1 MEILCVENNIEM
13 SFKETGC
20 EDVDFTWLSTE
31 VSVEL
36 LSSEFHKNRT
46 VF

>member
-1 MEILCVENNIEM
+1 MSHVASMEILSVENNIEM

-20 EDVDFTWLSTE
+20 VDVDLTWLSAE

-36 LSSEFHKNRT
+36 L
-46 VF
+46 